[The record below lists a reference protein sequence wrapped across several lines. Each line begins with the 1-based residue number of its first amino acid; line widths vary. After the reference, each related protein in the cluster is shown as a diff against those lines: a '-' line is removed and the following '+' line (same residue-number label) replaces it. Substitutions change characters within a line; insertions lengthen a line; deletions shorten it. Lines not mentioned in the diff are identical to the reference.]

1 MAKQKTK
8 MEKFTEMLSQYNL
21 TAEHRELIENEIALL
36 AKASSNRK
44 PTATQVENENLMVYI
59 ESEFERL
66 ADSGFIS
73 QAEFHK
79 ATTITEIKELTP
91 QKLSPLLNKLVA
103 KDVLIKTKVKNVS
116 KYMLKSE

>member
-8 MEKFTEMLSQYNL
+8 MEKFTEMLSQYDL

>member
-36 AKASSNRK
+36 TKASSNRK

-66 ADSGFIS
+66 TDSGFIS

>member
-8 MEKFTEMLSQYNL
+8 MEKFNEILVQYNL

-36 AKASSNRK
+36 TKASSNRK

>member
-8 MEKFTEMLSQYNL
+8 MEKFNEILVQYNL